1 VQKYEKI
8 WEVSLATANF
18 SLFTFHFSLF
28 LVSLQHE
35 TETNHTNHLAA
46 IAFNDDKSAGLAVC

>member
-1 VQKYEKI
+1 MVNYGNLFLYI
-8 WEVSLATANF
+8 LYF
-18 SLFTFHFSLF
+18 SFF